1 MDLGY
6 RIEDSPG
13 KPQVVRIEFD
23 PPLRSHKEEDRR
35 LHKMKA
41 EAEKAL
47 NPVRHSSAPD
57 FLPSPVLLFPSCHF
71 CILLLPERALF
82 VTATALR
89 VRFASFRSKI
99 TRITITA
106 VGDNS
111 DYALRGAER
120 DPDERLLSPPPD
132 IHHEHAATLDVLLLV
147 ARAHAPLHFPE
158 CALSRRVGVRLRHGH
173 LGGRVCG
180 LFGAQTPDA
189 VAHRGAWSFL
199 YFDSVAAEPDFVVLQ
214 LAWVSFATIFG
225 MPVLT
230 RLDDVIHLATSPK

>member
-173 LGGRVCG
+173 LISEGVYAAYLARKH
-180 LFGAQTPDA
+180 QMPWHIA
-189 VAHRGAWSFL
+189 VRGAFCTLIPLRLSLTLWSCSWL
-199 YFDSVAAEPDFVVLQ
+199 GSASPRS
-214 LAWVSFATIFG
+214 LAC
-225 MPVLT
+225 PC
-230 RLDDVIHLATSPK
+230 